1 MMASDDK
8 PKQQGG
14 QEPTRNQ
21 NQREN
26 LREGAG
32 HEAFKPAQYYS
43 PDKVTRPK
51 NDPPKGK

>member
-1 MMASDDK
+1 MASDDK